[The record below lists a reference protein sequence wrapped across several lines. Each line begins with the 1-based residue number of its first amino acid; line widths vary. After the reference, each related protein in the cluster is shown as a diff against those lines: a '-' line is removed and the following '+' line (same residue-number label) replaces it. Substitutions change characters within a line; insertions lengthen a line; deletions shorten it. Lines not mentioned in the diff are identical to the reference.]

1 MNRPAGTVA
10 AWWAN
15 PLDMDAKHT
24 QIPLQRAWEAPLRD
38 KPVRARPARVS
49 RSERAAASASE
60 SASETE
66 R

>member
-15 PLDMDAKHT
+15 PLDIDAKHP
-24 QIPLQRAWEAPLRD
+24 QIPLQRDGDVPPLG
-38 KPVRARPARVS
+38 KPVRARSARVS
-49 RSERAAASASE
+49 RSERAAANASE
-60 SASETE
+60 SQ

>member
-15 PLDMDAKHT
+15 PLDIDANHPC
-24 QIPLQRAWEAPLRD
+24 IPLPRDREAQSLNEPF
-38 KPVRARPARVS
+38 RARFARVM
-49 RSERAAASASE
+49 RSERQPE
-60 SASETE
+60 SAPAGS